1 MKFLHQLA
9 KKIANEDRY
18 PPPPIL
24 ITPCTTESHSHRL
37 RRKWKLLIQIS

>member
-18 PPPPIL
+18 PPPPNL
-24 ITPCTTESHSHRL
+24 ITPSTTESHSHRL